1 METKNNRLLP
11 FEAEHPGG
19 ILGCEL
25 EERGIKQIDFAAQ
38 IGMLPS
44 HLNALLH
51 GKRPITAEIAHNL
64 EIALGIPATLWLGLQ
79 NRYELDLIG
88 IAERDKREAEST
100 EIMSDYDKKIN
111 VSSILDRI
119 NCEKFFIADRL
130 KALRDIIFGQS
141 PDEVAT
147 YNYGRLRCSGNEVA
161 DERMVRTWLVMARY
175 RGENIKCENA
185 YVPEKCAEVAQKLR
199 VVFNENRDT
208 IERIKQI
215 LDEAGIKFTIEPKF
229 ERAPINGCAFIAS
242 DGHPCIVMTK
252 RTDQIDS
259 FAFSVLHELGHIMAN
274 HTAERDTFLFG
285 KTNAEEDAADK
296 FAATTLI
303 PNTIWRKVPAAKPST
318 RSFLHTYTRWAD
330 DMGINKWIVLGRLE
344 HELNIMGFRSDK
356 TRRIA

>member
-1 METKNNRLLP
+1 MAVP
-11 FEAEHPGG
+11 PGD
-19 ILGCEL
+19 ILNSEL
-25 EERGIKQIDFAAQ
+25 KERGIKLKSFASR
-38 IGMLPS
+38 IGMLPN
-44 HLNALLH
+44 LFKELII
-51 GKRPITAEIAHNL
+51 GKIAITSEIASKI
-64 EIALGIPATLWLGLQ
+64 EAELGIPASSWLRMQ
-79 NRYELDLIG
+79 NNYELDLIG

-100 EIMSDYDKKIN
+100 EIMSDYDTKIN

-130 KALRDIIFGQS
+130 KVLRDIIFGQS

-296 FAATTLI
+296 FAASTLI
-303 PNTIWRKVPAAKPST
+303 PDSIWRKVPAAKPST
-318 RSFLHTYTRWAD
+318 RSFLHTYTRWAN